1 MLRSTAAPPPPK
13 SPGASVSRF
22 ANLPFFYGWVI
33 LAIAV
38 VATVAT
44 TPGQTHGVTIFNP
57 FFTEHLK
64 LTKTQLSGAYM
75 VATLLAGF
83 TMPWLGSW
91 MDKRGIRVMMTLVVC
106 GLSGTCLLAS
116 YVADFASLLVV
127 FFLFRMLGQGALSLL
142 ATNAVGMWFDT
153 RLGTANGILSV
164 LSTLITSQV
173 LLGMNQLVLD
183 AGWRMTYRIIA
194 ICIAASLLPLL
205 AFLFRNRPEDI
216 GGYPDGVAGPLNST
230 VDYQQQGHQVQLSF
244 DFGRVLRT
252 RCYWI
257 LIATHVAWSLIGTA
271 LIFHIHGLFES
282 RGLAT
287 TAANQTLTQ
296 LFIAAAAIQLVSG
309 ILADRIPLHLLL
321 ATSSGGMLV
330 ATGMLLSANPSL
342 LGAGY
347 LVFGMSQA
355 ITGVVSG
362 TIFIRY
368 FGRNHIGKIRG
379 SVFSAMVAGSALGPF
394 VMGYLY
400 EQLGSFNP
408 SLWLFAGSF
417 LAVTIL
423 TMLATPPKPDQAT
436 ASPENHQ

>member
-1 MLRSTAAPPPPK
+1 MLRSTAAPPATTL
-13 SPGASVSRF
+13 PGSSVSRL
-22 ANLPFFYGWVI
+22 AKLPFFYGWVI

-57 FFTEHLK
+57 FFTAELE
-64 LTKTQLSGAYM
+64 LSKTQLSGAYM
-75 VATLLAGF
+75 VATLLAGL

-116 YVADFASLLVV
+116 YISDFASLLVV

-142 ATNAVGMWFDT
+142 ASNAVGMWFDT

-173 LLGMNQLVLD
+173 LLAMNQLVSN

-194 ICIAASLLPLL
+194 ICVAASLLPLL

-216 GGYPDGVAGPLNST
+216 GGYPDGRTGPLNAT
-230 VDYQQQGHQVQLSF
+230 VGRHQTVHQVQQSF
-244 DFGRVLRT
+244 DFGEVLRT
-252 RCYWI
+252 RCYWL
-257 LIATHVAWSLIGTA
+257 LIATHIAWSLIGTA
-271 LIFHIHGLFES
+271 LIFHIHGLFEA
-282 RGLAT
+282 RELAA

-296 LFIAAAAIQLVSG
+296 LFIAAAAVQLISG
-309 ILADRIPLHLLL
+309 ILADRVPLHLLL

-342 LGAGY
+342 LSAGY

-379 SVFSAMVAGSALGPF
+379 SVFSAMVAGSAMGPF
-394 VMGYLY
+394 LMGFLY

-417 LAVTIL
+417 LVVTIL
-423 TMLATPPKPDQAT
+423 TMLATPPKPDPAI
-436 ASPENHQ
+436 AP

>member
-1 MLRSTAAPPPPK
+1 MLRSTAAPPATTL
-13 SPGASVSRF
+13 PGSSVSRL

-57 FFTEHLK
+57 FFTAELA
-64 LTKTQLSGAYM
+64 LSKTQLSGAYM
-75 VATLLAGF
+75 VATLLAGL

-116 YVADFASLLVV
+116 YISDFASLLVV

-142 ATNAVGMWFDT
+142 ASNAVGMWFDT

-173 LLGMNQLVLD
+173 LLAMNQLVSN

-194 ICIAASLLPLL
+194 ICVAASLLPLL

-216 GGYPDGVAGPLNST
+216 GGYPDGRTGPVNAT
-230 VDYQQQGHQVQLSF
+230 VGRQQTLHHMQQSF
-244 DFGRVLRT
+244 DFGEVLRT

-257 LIATHVAWSLIGTA
+257 LIATHIAWSLIGTA
-271 LIFHIHGLFES
+271 LIFHIHGLFEA
-282 RGLAT
+282 RELDT

-296 LFIAAAAIQLVSG
+296 LFIAAAAVQLISG
-309 ILADRIPLHLLL
+309 ILADRVPLHLLL

-379 SVFSAMVAGSALGPF
+379 SVFSAMVAGSAIGPF
-394 VMGYLY
+394 VMGFLY

-408 SLWLFAGSF
+408 SLWLFAGIF
-417 LAVTIL
+417 LVVTIL
-423 TMLATPPKPDQAT
+423 TMRATPPKPDPAI
-436 ASPENHQ
+436 AP